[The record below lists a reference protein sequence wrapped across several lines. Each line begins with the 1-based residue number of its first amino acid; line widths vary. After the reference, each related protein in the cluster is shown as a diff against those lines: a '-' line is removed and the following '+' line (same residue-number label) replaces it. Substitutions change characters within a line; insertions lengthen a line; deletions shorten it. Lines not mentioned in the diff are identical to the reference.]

1 MDNNTNKYKPF
12 MGDMAAL
19 TALGSM
25 FSIFDFAGDNEPTAD
40 PDYMA
45 NLRSQLT
52 ELNMTIA
59 GLLCGIEKG
68 ISTKKVLDVNIDRIR
83 NLASDIALTHKVHD
97 EIQRYSESPDPEE
110 TASDPEEEPN
120 IQNQTSN
127 IQN

>member
-1 MDNNTNKYKPF
+1 MDNNKNKYKPV

-19 TALGSM
+19 AAMGSM
-25 FSIFDFAGDNEPTAD
+25 FSMLDFAGDNEPTAD
-40 PDYMA
+40 PDYME
-45 NLRSQLT
+45 NLRSKLT

-68 ISTKKVLDVNIDRIR
+68 ISTKKVLDVNIDQIR

-97 EIQRYSESPDPEE
+97 EIQRYNETPDPEE
-110 TASDPEEEPN
+110 TDSDTEEE
-120 IQNQTSN
+120 IQNPTSK